1 MQKDADKIQITAKN
15 QRLKNVIHCLTG
27 LCYYVVEVRNMT
39 TQTKEKTKE
48 KTKKVKKDAF
58 VALRLS
64 QRDKDDLQK
73 RANEKRLS
81 LSSYILSR
89 IYG

>member
-1 MQKDADKIQITAKN
+1 MQITAKN

-39 TQTKEKTKE
+39 TQTKEKTK
-48 KTKKVKKDAF
+48 KVKKDAF

-73 RANEKRLS
+73 KANEKRLS

>member
-1 MQKDADKIQITAKN
+1 MQMTAKN
-15 QRLKNVIHCLTG
+15 QRLKNVIHCLTD

-39 TQTKEKTKE
+39 TQTKE

-73 RANEKRLS
+73 KANEKRLS

>member
-1 MQKDADKIQITAKN
+1 MQKNANKMQITAKN

-39 TQTKEKTKE
+39 TQTKEKTK
-48 KTKKVKKDAF
+48 KVKKDAF

-73 RANEKRLS
+73 KANEKRLS

>member
-1 MQKDADKIQITAKN
+1 
-15 QRLKNVIHCLTG
+15 
-27 LCYYVVEVRNMT
+27 MT
-39 TQTKEKTKE
+39 TQTKE

-73 RANEKRLS
+73 KANEKRLS

>member
-1 MQKDADKIQITAKN
+1 MQKNANKIQITAKN

-39 TQTKEKTKE
+39 TQTKEKTK
-48 KTKKVKKDAF
+48 KVKKDAF

-73 RANEKRLS
+73 KANEKRLS

>member
-1 MQKDADKIQITAKN
+1 MQKNANKMQIIAKN
-15 QRLKNVIHCLTG
+15 QRLKNVIHCLTS

-39 TQTKEKTKE
+39 TQTKE

-73 RANEKRLS
+73 KANEKRLS